1 MAVQQTR
8 KSHSKTGM
16 RRAHD
21 FLTNPSLSTDAETGE
36 LHRRHHIT
44 KEGYYRG
51 KKVLQAKTVALDA
64 SNEE

>member
-21 FLTNPSLSTDAETGE
+21 FLTGPSLSSDPTTGE
-36 LHRRHHIT
+36 LHRRHHVT

-51 KKVLQAKTVALDA
+51 KKVLETKALEID
-64 SNEE
+64 SEE

>member
-21 FLTNPSLSTDAETGE
+21 FLTGPSLSSDPTTGE
-36 LHRRHHIT
+36 LHRRHHVT

-51 KKVLQAKTVALDA
+51 KKVLETKALEVDG
-64 SNEE
+64 EE

>member
-8 KSHSKTGM
+8 KSHSKSRM

-21 FLTNPSLSTDAETGE
+21 FLTGPSLSSDPMTGE
-36 LHRRHHIT
+36 LHRRHHVT

-51 KKVLQAKTVALDA
+51 KKVLENKALDVA
-64 SNEE
+64 GEE